1 VVSVHRES
9 RHERYD
15 VVVVGSGVGGLT
27 AAALLAQAGRQ
38 VLVVERH
45 DRAGGYAH
53 AFRRKR
59 YTFDSAVHLISGCE
73 QSPTLGGGAIDA
85 LLRRLGVRERCSF
98 VPADPFYQAVYPD
111 LRLAVPSG
119 REGFVAAHAR
129 LFPRE
134 AGAIEA
140 LLRLTS
146 RVATELQLHAMAAG
160 QEGAAQAPQV
170 ATAIRYRQ
178 ATLAQVLDEHLDDP
192 RLKAL
197 LASLWPYVG
206 LPPSRLSFL
215 YWCSAL
221 MSYVEGG
228 AYYCQGSFQRLPDAL
243 VAALEGH
250 GGELLL
256 RARVRRIETR
266 AGRVAGV
273 VLENGQRITAPLVVS
288 NADALQT
295 FSELVEAE
303 ALPADYLPAVRRRR
317 PSLSGIAVFL
327 ATDLDLAGL
336 GLAHETFWY
345 ASWDHDETQRQIEAG
360 QPASLVI
367 SAPSLLDPSL
377 APPGEHVLSLL
388 ALAPYRA
395 TASWRQDKARFVD
408 GVLQAAE
415 TVLPG
420 LRQHLTFVEGATPRT
435 MERYTLNQE
444 GSLYGWEPSP
454 DQVAGSRPAHRTP
467 LPGLYLAGHW
477 TRPGG
482 GVYGAVAS
490 GMQAAQIM
498 LAEHPRPQARP
509 LARSLTA
516 ARSAVSTSLGTG
528 GQGAGAGVGRHFR
541 DAA

>member
-1 VVSVHRES
+1 VSVHRES

-27 AAALLAQAGRQ
+27 AAALLAQAGRR

-73 QSPTLGGGAIDA
+73 PSPTLGGGTIDA

-98 VPADPFYQAVYPD
+98 VPADPFYGAVFPD
-111 LRLAVPSG
+111 FRLTVPTG

-129 LFPRE
+129 HFPHE
-134 AGAIEA
+134 AQGIEA

-160 QEGAAQAPQV
+160 QEGAGAAQAPHV
-170 ATAIRYRQ
+170 ATAIRYRR
-178 ATLAQVLDEHLDDP
+178 ATLAQVLDEHLGDP

-197 LASLWPYVG
+197 LAALWPYAG

-256 RARVRRIETR
+256 RTRVRRIETSK
-266 AGRVAGV
+266 GRVAGV
-273 VLENGQRITAPLVVS
+273 VLENGQRIAAPLVVS

-295 FSELVEAE
+295 FAELVGAE
-303 ALPADYLPAVRRRR
+303 ALPADYLPAVRQRR
-317 PSLSGIAVFL
+317 PSLSAVAVYL

-336 GLAHETFWY
+336 GLAHETFCY

-360 QPASLVI
+360 QPASVVI

-388 ALAPYRA
+388 ALAPYGA
-395 TASWRQDKARFVD
+395 TASWRQDKARSVD

-415 TVLPG
+415 AVLPG

-444 GSLYGWEPSP
+444 GALYGWEPSP
-454 DQVAGSRPAHRTP
+454 DQVAGARPAHRTP

-490 GMQAAQIM
+490 GLQAAQIM
-498 LAEHPRPQARP
+498 LAEHPQPQRSP
-509 LARSLTA
+509 SLAALQPTS
-516 ARSAVSTSLGTG
+516 STSTGTG
-528 GQGAGAGVGRHFR
+528 NPGAGFGAGSLSR